1 MTTNGNGR
9 GNGQGSVS
17 LIEIEEEGKNSFL
30 EYAMSVIAARAL
42 PDVPDG
48 LKPLARR
55 ILYSMYDAGIRPGS
69 PFRKSARV
77 VGDVMGWF
85 HPHGNDAIYDALVR
99 MGQDFAIRY
108 GLIEP
113 QGNFGTVDDPP
124 AAMRHTECRLQP
136 LAMHLPAGIDEAT
149 VAFQDNYSGGRRG

>member
-1 MTTNGNGR
+1 MTAIGH
-9 GNGQGSVS
+9 GQGNVR
-17 LIEIEEEGKNSFL
+17 LIEIEEEVKNSFL
-30 EYAMSVIAARAL
+30 EYAMSVIVSRAL
-42 PDVPDG
+42 PDVRAG
-48 LKPLARR
+48 LKPVPRR
-55 ILYSMYDAGIRPGS
+55 LLYSMYDAGIRPGS

-124 AAMRHTECRLQP
+124 AAMRSTQRRLHP
-136 LAMHLPAGIDEAT
+136 LALHLPAGI
-149 VAFQDNYSGGRRG
+149 